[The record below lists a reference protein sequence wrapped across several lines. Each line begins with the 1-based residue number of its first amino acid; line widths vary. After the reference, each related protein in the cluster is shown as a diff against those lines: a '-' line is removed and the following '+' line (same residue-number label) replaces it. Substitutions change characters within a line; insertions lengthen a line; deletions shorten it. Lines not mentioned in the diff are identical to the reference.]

1 MNSRNLATRGAG
13 VTFVSAVL
21 ALSLGAA
28 AWGQSSNPT
37 PFLDQPVAPDAVA
50 PGSASFTL
58 TVNGTGFVS
67 GSVVQWN
74 GGSLPS
80 QFVSP
85 SQLTASVPASDIA
98 VAGTALVTVSSPG
111 PSGNVSNAELF
122 SVTSARPGIAL
133 AAAMGALAGNTS
145 LAVADF
151 NGDGRPDVAVPNETD
166 PGTVSVLLGNGDG
179 TFQPAVKYSTGSLP
193 YVVVAADLNHDGKMD
208 LVVTNGGDNTVS
220 VLLGNGDGTFQPHVD
235 YMVSVGSAYQNSLV
249 IADFNRDGNTDL
261 AVCCN
266 LNGTVSVLLGNGDG
280 TFQSQLPTQ
289 VYGVGSLAVGDFNG
303 DDILDLAD
311 GSAIWLG
318 NGDGTFTQGSSV
330 VGVVSPIDVVT
341 ADFNGDGKLDLAL
354 INGGDTLYVA
364 LGKGDGTFQNPVTYT
379 IAEFPTSVAVADF
392 NGDGKLDLAVGTDGY
407 VFGQTGPYG
416 VISTLL
422 GNGDGTF
429 QAAVDV
435 PGSPYG
441 LIPAVAAADFNG
453 DGMMDL
459 ATVDGGLATVFLGT
473 TAAFSPYIVNFG
485 NQNAG
490 TTSSPQ
496 SVTLTNDGDNAIT
509 ISNVSIVNGDFAQ
522 TNNCG
527 TSLAAG
533 ASCTFNV
540 TFTPTTFGGVAG
552 QLIVT
557 DSALGSPQTVALVGT
572 GEAPGVR
579 LLPGSLAF
587 GDQLLGT
594 TSHTQVVNLTNVGNQ
609 PLSITKIQSSV
620 GFPKSGGCPGT
631 LAANASCNIRI
642 NFAPTRVGVTAGT
655 LIITDNA
662 AGSPQTVPLS
672 GTGIAFK
679 LSSTYLNFGSV
690 PVGQTSSPQT
700 ITVMNVAQAAES
712 ISIAV
717 QGASRGEFP
726 ESNNCGTSLAAGAT
740 CTITVSFAPTS
751 GGGAGATLDVNGGGA
766 DQAVSLGGTGTR

>member
-74 GGSLPS
+74 GAALAT
-80 QFVSP
+80 QFVSA
-85 SQLTASVPASDIA
+85 SQLTATVPPSDVA
-98 VAGTALVTVSSPG
+98 LAGTASVTVLSPVPG
-111 PSGNVSNAELF
+111 GGISNPELL
-122 SVTSARPGIAL
+122 SVTGPRPATALSA
-133 AAAMGALAGNTS
+133 MAGTPVGSRYETS

-151 NGDGRPDVAVPNETD
+151 NGDGKPDAAVPYNAT
-166 PGTVSVLLGNGDG
+166 PGAVSIVLGNGDG
-179 TFQPAVKYSTGSLP
+179 TFQPQKTYPTGSLP
-193 YVVVAADLNHDGKMD
+193 YFVVAADLNHDGKVD
-208 LVVTNGGDNTVS
+208 LAVTNTDDNTVS

-235 YMVSVGSAYQNSLV
+235 YAVGPLGDTQNSV
-249 IADFNRDGNTDL
+249 AVADFNRDGNPDL
-261 AVCCN
+261 AVC
-266 LNGTVSVLLGNGDG
+266 NGDGSVSVLLGNGDG
-280 TFQSQLPTQ
+280 TFRPQLVTQ
-289 VYGVGSLAVGDFNG
+289 TYGGVSLAAGDFNG
-303 DDILDLAD
+303 DGILDLAVA
-311 GSAIWLG
+311 GGGIFLG
-318 NGDGTFTQGSSV
+318 NGDGTFTQGFFFSAQ
-330 VGVVSPIDVVT
+330 SPVDIVA

-354 INGGDTLYVA
+354 INENYTLYIA
-364 LGKGDGTFQNPVTYT
+364 LGNGDGTFQNPVSFTGP
-379 IAEFPTSVAVADF
+379 FFVTSLAAADF
-392 NGDGKLDLAVGTDGY
+392 NGDGKLDLATNGFTSD
-407 VFGQTGPYG
+407 TGIG

-422 GNGDGTF
+422 GNGDGSF
-429 QAAVDV
+429 QAQVEEAAGNDTF
-435 PGSPYG
+435 
-441 LIPAVAAADFNG
+441 AVAAADFNG
-453 DGMMDL
+453 DGMIDL
-459 ATVDGGLATVFLGT
+459 ATIDGGLATVFLGT
-473 TAAFSPYIVNFG
+473 TAVFSPYIVNFG

-496 SVTLTNDGDNAIT
+496 SVTLTNDGGNAIT
-509 ISNVSIVNGDFAQ
+509 ISNVSIIDGDFAQ

-540 TFTPTTFGGVAG
+540 TFTPTTFGSVAG
-552 QLIVT
+552 ELIVT
-557 DSALGSPQTVALVGT
+557 DSALGSPQTVALGGT